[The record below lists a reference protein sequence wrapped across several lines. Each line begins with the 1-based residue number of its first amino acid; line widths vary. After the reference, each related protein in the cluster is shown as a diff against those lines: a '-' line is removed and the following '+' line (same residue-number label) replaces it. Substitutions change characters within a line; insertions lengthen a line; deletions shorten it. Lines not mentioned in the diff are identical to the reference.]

1 MARITGKDLL
11 QECAMASKQSWSKL
25 YQSTHGR
32 LSERVRLLHIHMHTQ
47 LITIPLD
54 MTSASD
60 DPMHLFTTEVALG
73 ILEAVCIRS

>member
-1 MARITGKDLL
+1 MVRIIDNGLL

-54 MTSASD
+54 MNSALD
-60 DPMHLFTTEVALG
+60 DPMHIFTPEGALG
-73 ILEAVCIRS
+73 TLEAVCIRS